1 MVLLHPVDLQNQL
14 VQLVRLDLEH
24 LLVPVDPHRPVD
36 RLVPPVQLVLLDR
49 SVRYLPLVL
58 RSLGHPLVRYPRE
71 SPRFPGYPADLRNLS
86 VLYRPLDLY
95 FR

>member
-24 LLVPVDPHRPVD
+24 LLVPVDPHRPVV
-36 RLVPPVQLVLLDR
+36 RLVPPDQLVLLDR

-58 RSLGHPLVRYPRE
+58 HSPGHPLVRYPRE
-71 SPRFPGYPADLRNLS
+71 SPGFPGYPANLRNLS
-86 VLYRPLDLY
+86 VLYRPLVLY